1 MGGRASFGYEKFE
14 RFEIVDSSSRNCE
27 YGVRVELRML
37 PLGDMLWI
45 VRPKL
50 KPGEKKDYTKEY
62 VTGFVV
68 ERKQA
73 GDLAESIVDGRCLAQ
88 KYRLKKWSRRVVYLV
103 EGVLGSQDKLP
114 EQSLRTALVQAS
126 TLDEFNRSSFCV

>member
-1 MGGRASFGYEKFE
+1 
-14 RFEIVDSSSRNCE
+14 
-27 YGVRVELRML
+27 ML
-37 PLGDMLWI
+37 PWGDMLWI

-50 KPGEKKDYTKEY
+50 KAGEKKDYTKEY

-73 GDLAESIVDGRCLAQ
+73 GDLAESIVDGRYLAQ
-88 KYRLKKWSRRVVYLV
+88 KYRLKKCGLRRVVYLV

-114 EQSLRTALVQAS
+114 EQSLRTALVQTS
-126 TLDEFNRSSFCV
+126 TLDGYKIQRM